1 VRHIRRWVVPL
12 LSVLAVTGTAHAQGP
27 SYAVTSRIALPDG
40 GWDLASFDP
49 TLRRV
54 YLARSEGVT
63 AIDVETG
70 AVTGRLAPANGGHA
84 AVPSKTG
91 RELLVTSGKS
101 NTADIVDARTGARL
115 ASLQVGEK
123 PDAAMIEPTTGL
135 GVVMNAKSGSLSLV
149 DVTARRVVGTIPVG
163 GSLELGAADGTGRI
177 FVNIE
182 DRNELVA
189 VDLKSRTVQKRF
201 ALTGCDGPTGA
212 AWLPVSRR
220 VLSTCGNGVAAVTDP
235 ATGKV
240 ETVPIGQGPDTA
252 LYDAS
257 RKIAFVPA
265 GRSGELD
272 LFDDTPQ
279 GVKPAG
285 KIATQRGART
295 GALDPR
301 SGRIYLAAAEYA
313 SPSDAGARPQI
324 VPGSVVLVIV
334 SPSR

>member
-1 VRHIRRWVVPL
+1 MVSML
-12 LSVLAVTGTAHAQGP
+12 VLTGTARAQGP
-27 SYAVTSRIALPDG
+27 AYSVTSRIALPDG

-49 TLRRV
+49 VLRRV

-70 AVTGRLAPANGGHA
+70 VVTGKLAPANGGHA
-84 AVPSKTG
+84 AVASRTG
-91 RELLVTSGKS
+91 AELLVTSGKS
-101 NTADIVDARTGARL
+101 NTAEILDARTGTRL

-123 PDAAMIEPTTGL
+123 PDAALIEPNTGL
-135 GVVMNAKSGSLSLV
+135 GVVMNGKSGSLSLI

-163 GSLELGAADGTGRI
+163 GSLEIGAVDGTGRV
-177 FVNIE
+177 FVNVE
-182 DRNELVA
+182 DRNELVL
-189 VDLKSRTVQKRF
+189 VDLKNRRIQARF
-201 ALTGCDGPTGA
+201 PLTGCEGPTGA

-235 ATGKV
+235 ATGRV

-252 LYDAS
+252 LYDPS

-265 GRSGELD
+265 GKSGELD

-285 KIATQRGART
+285 KVATQRGART
-295 GALDPR
+295 GALDPG
-301 SGRIYLAAAEYA
+301 SGRIYLPAAEY
-313 SPSDAGARPQI
+313 SPPADGGARPQI
-324 VPGSVVLVIV
+324 VPGSVVLLVV
-334 SPSR
+334 SPTR

>member
-1 VRHIRRWVVPL
+1 VARVRCWVVL
-12 LSVLAVTGTAHAQGP
+12 LISMLVVTGTARAQGP
-27 SYAVTSRIALPDG
+27 AYAVTSRIVLPDG

-63 AIDVETG
+63 AVDVETG
-70 AVTGRLAPANGGHA
+70 VVTGRLTPASGGHA
-84 AVPSKTG
+84 AVPSRSGK
-91 RELLVTSGKS
+91 ELLVTNGKS
-101 NTADIVDARTGARL
+101 NTADIFDARTGARL
-115 ASLQVGEK
+115 ASLEVGEK

-135 GVVMNAKSGSLSLV
+135 GVVMNAQSGSLSLI
-149 DVTARRVVGTIPVG
+149 DVTARRVVGTIPIG

-177 FVNIE
+177 FVNVE

-189 VDLKSRTVQKRF
+189 VDVKGRRIQARF
-201 ALTGCDGPTGA
+201 ALTGCEGPTGVT
-212 AWLPVSRR
+212 WLPVSRR

-240 ETVPIGQGPDTA
+240 ETVAIGQGPDTA
-252 LYDAS
+252 LYDAN
-257 RKIAFVPA
+257 RKVAFVPA
-265 GRSGELD
+265 GKSGELD

-301 SGRIYLAAAEYA
+301 SGRIYLPAAEYTA
-313 SPSDAGARPQI
+313 PADAGARPQI
-324 VPGSVVLVIV
+324 VPGSVVLVVV
-334 SPSR
+334 SPRK

>member
-1 VRHIRRWVVPL
+1 MRHWVLPL
-12 LSVLAVTGTAHAQGP
+12 LSMLVVAGTARAKP
-27 SYAVTSRIALPDG
+27 PAYSVTSKIALPDG
-40 GWDLASFDP
+40 GWDLVSFDP
-49 TLRRV
+49 ALRRV

-70 AVTGRLAPANGGHA
+70 AVTGKLAPANGGHA
-84 AVPSKTG
+84 AVPSRTG
-91 RELLVTSGKS
+91 AEVLVTNGKS

-115 ASLQVGEK
+115 ASIPVGEK

-135 GVVMNAKSGSLSLV
+135 GVVMNAKSGSLSLI
-149 DVTARRVVGTIPVG
+149 DMKARQVVGTIPIG

-177 FVNIE
+177 FVNVE

-189 VDLKSRTVQKRF
+189 VDLKARKIQARF
-201 ALTGCDGPTGA
+201 ALTGCDGPTGV

-252 LYDAS
+252 LYDPD
-257 RKIAFVPA
+257 RKVAFVPA

-272 LFDDTPQ
+272 VFDDTPQ

-285 KIATQRGART
+285 TIPTQRGART

-301 SGRIYLAAAEYA
+301 SGRIYLPAAAYTA
-313 SPSDAGARPQI
+313 PADAGARPQI
-324 VPGSVVLVIV
+324 VPGSVVLLVV
-334 SPSR
+334 SPGK